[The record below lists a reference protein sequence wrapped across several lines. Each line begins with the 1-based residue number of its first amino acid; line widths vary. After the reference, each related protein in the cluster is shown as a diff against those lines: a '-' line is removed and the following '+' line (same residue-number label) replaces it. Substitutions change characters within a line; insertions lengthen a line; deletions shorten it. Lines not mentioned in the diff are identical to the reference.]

1 MVWLATMSQ
10 GRASTFGLLSKVSC
24 EFLTESSLLSAG
36 CSRWYVLFQA
46 FPESHEHFFFR
57 GHGNYGV
64 HGKRKQLHSA
74 VKTLRLVEIVN
85 ENEPPMVVLC
95 MYSSSLRLPCFSI
108 IQERRPS
115 VECRQK
121 KLVVLR
127 DCACLDAV
135 FLFCLLMLPSVQ
147 AKGFASTVSC
157 SHDVVKYI
165 DIVSYFCFMLVFKP
179 FELLFSFLIN
189 NDLPLPV
196 TIYP

>member
-1 MVWLATMSQ
+1 MSQ
-10 GRASTFGLLSKVSC
+10 GRASTFGLLSK
-24 EFLTESSLLSAG
+24 
-36 CSRWYVLFQA
+36 
-46 FPESHEHFFFR
+46 FR

-135 FLFCLLMLPSVQ
+135 FPFLSVDV
-147 AKGFASTVSC
+147 ALRASKGF
-157 SHDVVKYI
+157 
-165 DIVSYFCFMLVFKP
+165 CFYCIM
-179 FELLFSFLIN
+179 
-189 NDLPLPV
+189 
-196 TIYP
+196 